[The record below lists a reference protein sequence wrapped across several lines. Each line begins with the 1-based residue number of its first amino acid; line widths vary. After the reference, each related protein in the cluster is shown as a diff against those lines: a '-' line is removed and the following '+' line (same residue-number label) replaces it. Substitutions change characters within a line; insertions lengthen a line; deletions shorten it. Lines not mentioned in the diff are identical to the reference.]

1 MSANTAVQTVALS
14 QLRLSPK
21 NTRQRR
27 DPEAIESMAAS
38 IQHHGLLQ
46 NLIVEPAA
54 NDPDTFE
61 VLAGGTRLAA
71 MERLV
76 SDGKLAS
83 DYPVRV
89 LVETNGQAIEA
100 SAAENLVRTRL
111 SPAEEFDAF
120 KAMADNGKSRDEI
133 AQHFGVARIVV
144 DRSLKLANVNPQLL
158 QIFRDGGMEL
168 DQLRA
173 LALTEDHEFQ
183 HKVWFGVK
191 NDWERGAYNIREK
204 ITNREVRANNGLVH
218 FVGLDAYEAAGGAV
232 RRDLFGK
239 DAWVADRQLL
249 ESLAMDRLEAKAQQ
263 LRDEGWSWVEAHLS
277 LDYSALNEYP
287 RGFNRELAE
296 EQPLTAEQQASL
308 DDAQR
313 RLDAIADQVDDG
325 NLTHEQEVALL
336 DQQEEIEAEI
346 EQITAARK
354 ETWPAHVLEQS
365 GCLVYADEHNGTLCI
380 EYARLRPGQKATA
393 DGKVTGKARPAGA
406 DKAGA
411 KDAPKKP
418 TLSGD
423 MQHRLHL
430 HRRAALRV
438 ALTKDHSLA
447 IELLLAQLLADL
459 FTTSSTGRLFDIQLR
474 SHHAAEVEG
483 KGVQLSDVVAS
494 PARKVIDAQVAALKA
509 KLPKKAAEVGP
520 WLATQSVDQ
529 LLELFALVAAVTL
542 FSNESQSAALARAAK
557 VDMRDWWQPDA
568 AHYLSL
574 VPKALIA
581 EAVQDVHGKAAA
593 EKVEAMKKDAAAA
606 EAGKL
611 LANSGWLPK
620 PLRGDGYNLA
630 KPGTAAK
637 AAEEKAEATKAAKT
651 AAPPAKAAA
660 KKAPA
665 KPAAKKPAAKKSK
678 AGAPAKKP
686 AKSAKPTKAA
696 AA

>member
-1 MSANTAVQTVALS
+1 MSTEPAVQTVALN
-14 QLRLSPK
+14 QLRISPK

-38 IQHHGLLQ
+38 ILHHGLLQ

-54 NDPDTFE
+54 NDNGTFE

-71 MERLV
+71 MERLAA
-76 SDGKLAS
+76 DGKLAS
-83 DYPVRV
+83 DHPVRV

-173 LALTEDHEFQ
+173 LALTEDHEVQ
-183 HKVWFGVK
+183 RQAWFGVK
-191 NDWERGAYNIREK
+191 NEWDRGAYNIRER
-204 ITNREVRANNGLVH
+204 ITNREVRADGRLAR
-218 FVGLDAYEAAGGAV
+218 FVGIEAYEAAGGTV

-239 DAWVADRQLL
+239 DAWITDRTLL
-249 ESLAMDRLEAKAQQ
+249 ETLAMDRLEAKAED
-263 LRDEGWSWVEAHLS
+263 LRADGWAWVHTALS
-277 LDYSALNEYP
+277 MDYSALNEYP
-287 RGFNRELAE
+287 RGFNADLAE
-296 EQPLTAEQQASL
+296 RQPTPMQQHCL
-308 DDAQR
+308 DDTR
-313 RLDAIADQVDDG
+313 SRLAAIATQVDKGD
-325 NLTHEQEVALL
+325 LSAEDEERLL
-336 DQQEEIEAEI
+336 EQQEELEAEVDEI
-346 EQITAARK
+346 ESRVN
-354 ETWPAHVLEQS
+354 EVWPTYVLEQS
-365 GCLVYADEHNGTLCI
+365 GCLVFLDEYSGALRV
-380 EYARLRPGQKATA
+380 EYARLQPGQKASA

-406 DKAGA
+406 GEAATKA
-411 KDAPKKP
+411 APKKT

-483 KGVQLSDVVAS
+483 KGVQLDDVVAS
-494 PARKVIDAQVAALKA
+494 PARKVIETQVADLKA

-542 FSNESQSAALARAAK
+542 LTNEAQSAALARAAN

-568 AHYLSL
+568 AHYLGL

-581 EAVQDVHGKAAA
+581 DAVQDVHGKAAA
-593 EKVEAMKKDAAAA
+593 EKIEAMKKDAAVA

-620 PLRGDGYNLA
+620 SLRGDGYKLA

-637 AAEEKAEATKAAKT
+637 AAEDEAKAAKAKKTT
-651 AAPPAKAAA
+651 ATPAKAPA

-665 KPAAKKPAAKKSK
+665 KPAAKKQAAKK
-678 AGAPAKKP
+678 AEAAAAPAKKP
-686 AKSAKPTKAA
+686 ATRAKPAQAA

>member
-173 LALTEDHEFQ
+173 LALTDDHEFQ
-183 HKVWFGVK
+183 RKVWFGV
-191 NDWERGAYNIREK
+191 EHRGQRMAYQIREK
-204 ITNREVRANNGLVH
+204 ITNREVRAGSELAR
-218 FVGLDAYEAAGGAV
+218 FVSLDAYEAAGGVV

-239 DAWVADRQLL
+239 DAWLTDRPLL

-263 LRDEGWSWVEAHLS
+263 LRAEGWSWAEAHLS
-277 LDYSALNEYP
+277 LDYSQRNEYP
-287 RGFNRELAE
+287 RGFNPDL
-296 EQPLTAEQQASL
+296 AEQQATPEQQHCIE
-308 DDAQR
+308 DAR
-313 RLDAIADQVDDG
+313 HRLSAIAKQADAGYFTAEEEEQLLAEQDQ
-325 NLTHEQEVALL
+325 L
-336 DQQEEIEAEI
+336 EAEL
-346 EQITAARK
+346 EELEAQIK
-354 ETWPAHVLEQS
+354 LIWPAHVLEQS
-365 GCLVYADEHNGTLCI
+365 GCLVTIVDGSLHVDYG
-380 EYARLRPGQKATA
+380 RLRPGQKATP
-393 DGKVTGKARPAGA
+393 DGKITGKARDPGA
-406 DKAGA
+406 EQPGA
-411 KDAPKKP
+411 KDAPKKA

-447 IELLLAQLLADL
+447 IELLLAQLLTDL
-459 FTTSSTGRLFDIQLR
+459 FTSGNTGKLFDIQLR
-474 SHHAAEVEG
+474 IHHAAEVEG
-483 KGVQLSDVVAS
+483 KGVQLADVVSS
-494 PARKVIDAQVAALKA
+494 PARKVIDAQVATLKA

-542 FSNESQSAALARAAK
+542 LTSEAQAAALARAAK
-557 VDMRDWWQPDA
+557 IDMCDWWQPDA
-568 AHYLSL
+568 AHYLGL

-581 EAVQDVHGKAAA
+581 DAVQDVHGKAAA
-593 EKVEAMKKDAAAA
+593 EKIEAMKKDAAVA

-611 LANSGWLPK
+611 LAKSGWLPK
-620 PLRGDGYNLA
+620 PLRHDGYALA

-637 AAEEKAEATKAAKT
+637 AVQDKAKATKPAAPAKT
-651 AAPPAKAAA
+651 TGKAA

-665 KPAAKKPAAKKSK
+665 KKAPTKKAAAPKPK
-678 AGAPAKKP
+678 ATPTPKKP
-686 AKSAKPTKAA
+686 AKRTKAA

>member
-1 MSANTAVQTVALS
+1 MSTEPAVQTVALN

-38 IQHHGLLQ
+38 ILHHGLLQ

-54 NDPDTFE
+54 NEPGVFE

-71 MERLV
+71 MQSLQAQGEMA
-76 SDGKLAS
+76 D
-83 DYPVRV
+83 DHPVRV

-158 QIFRDGGMEL
+158 QIFREGGMEL

-173 LALTEDHEFQ
+173 LALTDDHEFQ
-183 HKVWFGVK
+183 HRVWYGVK
-191 NDWERGAYNIREK
+191 HDWERNAYNIREK
-204 ITNREVRANNGLVH
+204 ITTREVRADMGLAR

-239 DAWVADRQLL
+239 DAWLTDRPLL
-249 ESLAMDRLEAKAQQ
+249 ESLAMDRIEAKAEQ
-263 LRDEGWSWVEAHLS
+263 LRADGWSWVEAHLT
-277 LDYSALNEYP
+277 LDYSQRNEYP
-287 RGFNRELAE
+287 RGFSDDLAE
-296 EQPLTAEQQASL
+296 DVAPP
-308 DDAQR
+308 DVMR
-313 RLDAIADQVDDG
+313 RLDEARERLQAVEDEYDDPDLPEADYDR
-325 NLTHEQEVALL
+325 LRAEYEAL
-336 DQQEEIEAEI
+336 ETEI
-346 EQITAARK
+346 EQLEAQIK
-354 ETWPAHVLEQS
+354 QVWPAHVMEQA
-365 GCLVYADEHNGTLCI
+365 GCLVYIDNDALRV
-380 EYARLRPGQKATA
+380 EYGRLRPGQKATA

-406 DKAGA
+406 DQAGA

-447 IELLLAQLLADL
+447 IELLLAQLLTDL
-459 FTTSSTGRLFDIQLR
+459 FTTSSTGKLFDIQLR
-474 SHHAAEVEG
+474 NHHATEVEG
-483 KGVQLSDVVAS
+483 KGVQLADVVAS
-494 PARKVIDAQVAALKA
+494 PARANIDTQVAALKA
-509 KLPKKAAEVGP
+509 KLPKKAAEVGA

-529 LLELFALVAAVTL
+529 LLELFALVASVTL
-542 FSNESQSAALARAAK
+542 YSNEAQSAALARAAN

-568 AHYLSL
+568 AHYLGL
-574 VPKALIA
+574 VPKALMA
-581 EAVQDVHGKAAA
+581 EAVAEVHGKAAG
-593 EKVEAMKKDAAAA
+593 EKLTTLKKDAAIA

-620 PLRGDGYNLA
+620 PLRGDGYKLA

-637 AAEEKAEATKAAKT
+637 AAQDGAKASAKPTAKPARAPAKKAASKKAPTKAAKKAT
-651 AAPPAKAAA
+651 APKRAKAGQ
-660 KKAPA
+660 P
-665 KPAAKKPAAKKSK
+665 
-678 AGAPAKKP
+678 
-686 AKSAKPTKAA
+686 
-696 AA
+696 

>member
-1 MSANTAVQTVALS
+1 MSTDSAVQTVALNR
-14 QLRLSPK
+14 LRISPK

-38 IQHHGLLQ
+38 IVHHGLLQ
-46 NLIVEPAA
+46 NLIVEPSA
-54 NDPDTFE
+54 NDAGTFE

-76 SDGKLAS
+76 GDGKMAG

-158 QIFRDGGMEL
+158 QIFREGGMEL

-204 ITNREVRANNGLVH
+204 ITNREVRADNGLVR
-218 FVGLDAYEAAGGAV
+218 FVGLDAYEAAGGTV

-239 DAWVADRQLL
+239 DAWLADRPLL
-249 ESLAMDRLEAKAQQ
+249 ESLAMDRLEAKAQE
-263 LRDEGWSWVEAHLS
+263 LRAEGWSWAEAHLS
-277 LDYSALNEYP
+277 LDYSERNEYP
-287 RGFNRELAE
+287 RGFNEDLAE
-296 EQPLTAEQQASL
+296 QQPTAEQQFCL
-308 DDAQR
+308 EDAR
-313 RLDAIADQVDDG
+313 KRLQAIAAQVDEGGLSDEDTER
-325 NLTHEQEVALL
+325 LLAEQDDLESEIAQLEAQIKEV
-336 DQQEEIEAEI
+336 
-346 EQITAARK
+346 
-354 ETWPAHVLEQS
+354 WPAHVLEQA
-365 GCLVYADEHNGTLCI
+365 GCLVYI
-380 EYARLRPGQKATA
+380 ESGALRVDYGCLRPGQKATA
-393 DGKVTGKARPAGA
+393 DGKVTGKARPTGA
-406 DKAGA
+406 DKKGA
-411 KDAPKKP
+411 KDAPKKLA
-418 TLSGD
+418 LSGD

-438 ALTKDHSLA
+438 SLTRDHSLA
-447 IELLLAQLLADL
+447 IELLLAQLLTDL

-483 KGVQLSDVVAS
+483 KGVQLDDVVAS
-494 PARKVIDAQVAALKA
+494 PARKVIETQVADLKA

-529 LLELFALVAAVTL
+529 LLELFALIAAATL
-542 FSNESQSAALARAAK
+542 FTNESQSAALARAAK
-557 VDMRDWWQPDA
+557 LDMRDWWQPDA
-568 AHYLSL
+568 THYLGL
-574 VPKALIA
+574 VPKALLGQ
-581 EAVQDVHGKAAA
+581 AVQEVHGKAAA
-593 EKVEAMKKDAAAA
+593 EKVEAMKKDAAVA

-620 PLRGDGYNLA
+620 PLRGDDYNLA

-637 AAEEKAEATKAAKT
+637 AAQDKAKAAKP
-651 AAPPAKAAA
+651 AAPAAKAPGKPAKKASA
-660 KKAPA
+660 KKAPAKKAAAPKPRA
-665 KPAAKKPAAKKSK
+665 KPAAKKPTRR
-678 AGAPAKKP
+678 
-686 AKSAKPTKAA
+686 TKAA
-696 AA
+696 TA